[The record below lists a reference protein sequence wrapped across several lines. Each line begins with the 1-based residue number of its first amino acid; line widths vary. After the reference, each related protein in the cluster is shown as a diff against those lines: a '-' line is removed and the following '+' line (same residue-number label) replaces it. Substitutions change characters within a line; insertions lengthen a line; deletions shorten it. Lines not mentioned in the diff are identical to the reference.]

1 MWSQFSISAM
11 CETVAN
17 WAKMM
22 LLPAMP
28 QTGRLN
34 ILINMISSN
43 PAQKLDGKASITHY
57 RVNNSYVL

>member
-1 MWSQFSISAM
+1 MGSQFAISAM
-11 CETVAN
+11 RETVGG
-17 WAKMM
+17 WAKMV

-43 PAQKLDGKASITHY
+43 PAQNLLEQA
-57 RVNNSYVL
+57 